1 MSYLYFDN
9 RKYYLIEFLKNNI
22 DEKILIIQI
31 IDKYI
36 TIYKIIEITIRYINL
51 CDYVY
56 NKILIKNIDYNY
68 IDDICCNAIVD
79 MISAKDS

>member
-9 RKYYLIEFLKNNI
+9 RKYYLIEFLNNNI

-56 NKILIKNIDYNY
+56 NKILIKIL
-68 IDDICCNAIVD
+68 ITIT
-79 MISAKDS
+79 